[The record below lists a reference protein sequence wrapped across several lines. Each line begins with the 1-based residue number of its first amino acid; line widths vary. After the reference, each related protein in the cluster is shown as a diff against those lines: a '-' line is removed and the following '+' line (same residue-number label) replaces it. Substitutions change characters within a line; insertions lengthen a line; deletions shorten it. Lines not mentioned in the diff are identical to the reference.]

1 MAFLEGTFLSASTI
15 PRIAWISSV
24 KFFSQGLLAL
34 RQRRRVLT
42 TAGVSAL
49 SVALVAGAVLYPGF
63 ATADVELNDGGVWVT
78 NQNLGMVGHLNYQS
92 QLIDGGYTANSDG
105 FDVAQAG
112 RNVLNLNTDQAMV
125 SPVDIANVMRGT
137 ETQLPGSADI
147 AMGSD
152 VVAITEKATG
162 TIWIT
167 KAGEIGGF
175 SDKTE
180 NPVLKESPGAVAA
193 VSSTDTVVV
202 ADPSASS
209 IFTYTVADDGSWPKP
224 SVIKAEQLSDFGNAQ
239 IAAVGNQP
247 VVFDS
252 ESGVLILPDGQAV
265 TVANS
270 RDARLQQ
277 SGAASDHVAVA
288 TTDGLVKQPLDGGE
302 PVVTDLDVP
311 GPPAAPV
318 QQGDC
323 IYAAW
328 ASARYIRD
336 CADDSS
342 DRQEEIKGIGG
353 SADLVFRVNR
363 DVVVLNDMNAG
374 DIWLVNQNMLLVNN
388 WGDIMPPQDEA
399 DNEEDESA
407 NESLVTT
414 LPDRTKENRPP
425 VAEDD
430 SFGARAGQTTIL
442 TVLDNDTDPDGDLLR
457 AKLVGDAPE
466 GMGVQPVYDGGGL
479 QVVVPENASPGQKQF
494 SYEVGDGRGGKATAN
509 VTVRIKGIDS
519 NEPPKAK
526 RATTILVEEGKSVS
540 QNILS
545 NWTDPDGDDL
555 FLVGAEPT
563 DVGDQVRSRY
573 DGMLTFRDIGKTL
586 GPKEVRIEVSDGRET
601 TSGVV
606 TMDVQAIGLLPPVV
620 NFDHVSATVGQQAEI
635 APLKNDIDATGGEL
649 RLAKVTF
656 TGDAK
661 AVPDYE
667 TGTVKF
673 TPTKAGTYYI
683 EYLAT
688 NGPKSASGLIRVD
701 AEADADAGAPI
712 AVRDV
717 ALLPGHGAVLVD
729 VLGNDSDSAGGILVV
744 QSVEVAAGSPL
755 KVAVLEHNV
764 LRIHDVGDL
773 AGQETIKYTVSNGKT
788 SATGE
793 VNVLSIE
800 SEAEIL
806 PPRAEAD
813 TAIVRSGDVVNIPVL
828 DNDTHPNGDEL
839 ALDPIIAQD
848 VATKDGQLFVS
859 ENTLRFVAGD
869 TAKTVYAIYEVV
881 DSAGQKDSAEVRITI
896 RPKDGRN
903 TPPTPS
909 NVDARVIAG
918 STVRIPIPL
927 SGLDADGDSVSL
939 TGIDQAPELGAAV
952 AGPHYI
958 DYTASAT
965 AGGTDSFTYAVQ
977 DRLGA
982 VATATVQVGI
992 APLAE
997 KNQKPVAVDDGVA
1010 LRPGR
1015 AIAVDA
1021 LRNDSDPD
1029 GDPIA
1034 LVGEG
1039 VAATPET
1046 MAVEVKKGRVLFT
1059 APEQGGTYNVRYM
1072 VKDSRGADA
1081 VGNIRVS
1088 VDKNAPLIAP
1098 IARDDRV
1105 EPAET
1110 MGREAVDV
1118 PVLENDED
1126 PDGVAEDL
1134 AITVDTAKYQGVSV
1148 VGGVVKV
1155 ELADGPRTIPYTVE
1169 DIDGGLGTALIW
1181 VPGRGQQHPVLTEKG
1196 PIDVTAGQELT
1207 LELADYVRVR
1217 EGRTPR
1223 ITVQD
1228 NVSAIGTSTKDWV
1241 SDENTLSYKADID
1254 YAGTGSITFE
1264 VTDGSGPD
1272 DPEGLKSTLTVLTN
1286 VIPDKDRNFP
1296 PTFTSGSLEVAKAE
1310 SAVSLDLR
1318 ALADDPNPDD
1328 ADKLEFALEG
1338 ELPNGFRGSL
1348 DGSTLSIEA
1357 DSDTAVGAT
1366 GKVSVSVTDGRSAK
1380 VTSSVDLVVL
1390 ASSRPLPVANEDTVP
1405 EAVQGKSVPVDVL
1418 ANDVN
1423 PFPDS
1428 PLEIVDVVAD
1438 GNGTASK
1445 DGDRIVV
1452 TPAETFVGSMSVT
1465 YTVRDKT
1472 QEDSRRVS
1480 AQILLTVE
1488 GKPGVPSTPAVESV
1502 RNQTVVM
1509 AWDPPAS
1516 NGSAITS
1523 YEVTSNRGFSQECAT
1538 TTCTLTGLTNNTEYI
1553 FRVAAVNEHGT
1564 SDPSPESAPA
1574 RPDAKPEQPQPPAL
1588 TFGDGELAVKW
1599 TPPANEGSPIEKYT
1613 LQISPAPAS
1622 GASQKTSTG
1631 TMVTWTGLQN
1641 GTAYKVRVQAQ
1652 NKAPD
1657 PSDWSDYSAAE
1668 IPAGKPAVPAAPNT
1682 QRVES
1687 VGSQSQ
1693 LSVDWND
1700 VANNGAAV
1708 AAYEVRE
1715 YVGNTLRRTLPV
1727 TSVSEQTI
1735 TVPNAEQDYTYDV
1748 RAKNKAGWSE
1758 YGAQSAPRRAVGAP
1772 AAPAAPQLKPTHTGG
1787 AGESVSITFSA
1798 LAAAQRNGARAGE
1811 VSYQASFN
1819 GGGWRGINS
1828 GDVVGGFANGSNV
1841 SATVR
1846 AVVNSDGAK
1855 MNGAPSGGS
1864 NAVVPYGRPHVPNAS
1879 SGTSKRGDKRV
1890 YFTWSAPSPNGRA
1903 VDYVRYRHL
1912 APTKEWINGGTSGKA
1927 DFPADNYGKSVTL
1940 EFQTCDV
1947 TGQCSGGKQVS
1958 GLAGDRDQWTT
1969 QLNTGMERSCTDP
1982 ANRATYDTKRFTCE
1996 GKGGNQPPWFYA
2008 GQKIVVQCWIDH
2020 KDGYGVKGPW
2030 YRVEPG
2036 SSRNVGRYVDAGHT
2050 SIGRPQSS
2058 GAPRC

>member
-1 MAFLEGTFLSASTI
+1 M
-15 PRIAWISSV
+15 
-24 KFFSQGLLAL
+24 KFFSHLLPTL
-34 RQRRRVLT
+34 RRRRRAVT
-42 TAGVSAL
+42 TAGVSVL

-112 RNVLNLNTDQAMV
+112 RTVLNLNTDQSMV
-125 SPVDIANVMRGT
+125 SPVDIANVVRGT
-137 ETQLPGSADI
+137 ETQLPGTADI
-147 AMGSD
+147 ALGSQI
-152 VVAITEKATG
+152 VAITENATG
-162 TIWIT
+162 TVWIT
-167 KAGEIGGF
+167 KADELGGF
-175 SDKTE
+175 SGKSQK
-180 NPVLKESPGAVAA
+180 PVIKESPGAVAA
-193 VSSTDTVVV
+193 VSSTDTVLI
-202 ADPSASS
+202 ADPATSS
-209 IFTYTVADDGSWPKP
+209 ILSFAVAADGSVPEP
-224 SVIKAEQLSDFGNAQ
+224 SVTTAEALSDFGDAQ
-239 IAAVGNQP
+239 IAAVGNLP

-252 ESGVLILPDGQAV
+252 ESGVLILPDGKSV
-265 TVANS
+265 TVENS

-277 SGAASDHVAVA
+277 SGTASDHVAIA
-288 TTDGLVKQPLDGGE
+288 TTKGLIKQPLDGGE
-302 PVVTDLDVP
+302 PVITDIEVP
-311 GPPAAPV
+311 GQPAAPV

-328 ASARYIRD
+328 SSARYIRD
-336 CADDSS
+336 CADDSH
-342 DRQEEIKGIGG
+342 DRSEEIKGIGG
-353 SADLVFRVNR
+353 NADLVFRVNR

-374 DIWLVNQNMLLVNN
+374 DIWLVNQNMMLVNN

-399 DNEEDESA
+399 DDEEDESA

-442 TVLDNDTDPDGDLLR
+442 TILDNDTDPDGDLLKAR
-457 AKLVGDAPE
+457 LSGDAPE
-466 GMGVQPVYDGGGL
+466 GLSVQPVYDGGGL
-479 QVVVPENASPGQKQF
+479 QVVVPEDAAAGRQQF
-494 SYEVGDGRGGKATAN
+494 TYEVGDGRGGKATATA
-509 VTVRIKGIDS
+509 TVQIKDAES
-519 NEPPKAK
+519 NEAPKPK

-573 DGMLTFRDIGKTL
+573 DGMLTFRDIGKSL
-586 GPKEVRIEVSDGRET
+586 GPKEVRIEVSDGRES

-606 TMDVQAIGLLPPVV
+606 TMDVRAAGVLPPVV
-620 NFDHVSATVGQQAEI
+620 NFDHVTSTVGQQTEI
-635 APLKNDIDATGGEL
+635 SPLSNDIDATGGEL

-667 TGTVKF
+667 TGTIKF
-673 TPTKAGTYYI
+673 TPAKAGTYYI

-701 AEADADAGAPI
+701 AESDSDEGSPI

-717 ALLPGHGAVLVD
+717 ALLPGHGDVLVD
-729 VLGNDSDSAGGILVV
+729 VLANDSDPAGGILVV

-755 KVAVLEHNV
+755 KVAILEHNV
-764 LRIHDVGDL
+764 LRIHDVGGL
-773 AGQETIKYTVSNGKT
+773 KGQETVKYTVSNGQA

-800 SEAEIL
+800 APDEVL
-806 PPRAEAD
+806 PPRAEPD

-828 DNDTHPNGDEL
+828 ENDTHPNGDEL
-839 ALDPIIAQD
+839 TLNPVIAQD
-848 VATKDGQLFVS
+848 VAPEDGQLFVS

-881 DSAGQKDSAEVRITI
+881 DSSGQKDSAEVRITI
-896 RPKDGRN
+896 RPQDERN
-903 TPPTPS
+903 TPPTPR
-909 NVDARVIAG
+909 NVEARVIAG
-918 STVRIPIPL
+918 STVRIPVPL

-952 AGPHYI
+952 AGPDYI
-958 DYTASAT
+958 DYTASAA
-965 AGGTDSFTYAVQ
+965 AGGTDSFTYAVR

-997 KNQKPVAVDDGVA
+997 RNQKPVTVDDGVE

-1015 AIAVDA
+1015 SIAVDA

-1029 GDPIA
+1029 GDAIS
-1034 LVGEG
+1034 LTGDG
-1039 VAATPET
+1039 VSATPET
-1046 MAVEVKKGRVLFT
+1046 MNPEVVKGRVLFT
-1059 APEQGGTYNVRYM
+1059 APEQGGTYNVRYT

-1081 VGNIRVS
+1081 VGNIRVI
-1088 VDKNAPLIAP
+1088 VDQNAPLLAP
-1098 IARDDRV
+1098 IAKDDRV

-1134 AITVDTAKYQGVSV
+1134 TVTVNSAKYEGVSV
-1148 VGGVVKV
+1148 ADGVVKV
-1155 ELADGPRTIPYTVE
+1155 ELTDTPRAIPYTVE

-1196 PIDVTAGQELT
+1196 PIDVAAGKELT
-1207 LELADYVRVR
+1207 LDLADYVRVR

-1223 ITVQD
+1223 LTVQE
-1228 NVSAIGTSTKDWV
+1228 NVSAIGTSSQDWV
-1241 SDENTLSYKADID
+1241 ADENTLSYQADID
-1254 YAGTGSITFE
+1254 YEGIGSITFE

-1310 SAVSLDLR
+1310 PAASLDLR

-1328 ADKLEFALEG
+1328 VDRLKFALEG
-1338 ELPNGFRGSL
+1338 AVPPGFTGSL
-1348 DGSTLSIEA
+1348 QGSTLSIEA
-1357 DSDTAVGAT
+1357 ASDAPVGTT
-1366 GKVSVSVTDGRSAK
+1366 GRLSVSVTDGRSEK
-1380 VTSSVDLVVL
+1380 VLSSIDLSVL
-1390 ASSRPLPVANEDTVP
+1390 ASSRPLPVANDDTVP

-1428 PLEIVDVVAD
+1428 PLEIVRVVAD
-1438 GNGTASK
+1438 GNGTASQ

-1452 TPAETFVGSMSVT
+1452 TPASDFVGSMSVT
-1465 YTVRDKT
+1465 YTVKDKT
-1472 QEDSRRVS
+1472 GEGSRQVS

-1502 RNQTVVM
+1502 RNQTVVL

-1516 NGSAITS
+1516 NGSPITS
-1523 YEVTSNRGFSQECAT
+1523 YQVTSNRGFSQDCTT

-1564 SDPSPESAPA
+1564 SDPSPESATA
-1574 RPDAKPEQPQPPAL
+1574 RPDAKPEQPQPPVL
-1588 TFGDGELAVKW
+1588 TFGDGELDVQW
-1599 TPPANEGSPIEKYT
+1599 TPPKNEGSPVEKYT
-1613 LQISPAPAS
+1613 LQISPAPRN
-1622 GASQKTSTG
+1622 GASQKTATG
-1631 TMVTWTGLQN
+1631 TALTWTGLQN
-1641 GTAYKVRVQAQ
+1641 GTAYKVRVQAH

-1668 IPAGKPAVPAAPNT
+1668 IPAGIPDVPAAPTT

-1687 VGSQSQ
+1687 VGAQSQ
-1693 LSVDWND
+1693 LKVDWND
-1700 VANNGAAV
+1700 VADNGAEV
-1708 AAYEVRE
+1708 TAYEVRE

-1727 TSVSEQTI
+1727 VGVSEQTI
-1735 TVPNAEQDYTYDV
+1735 TVPNSEQGYTYDV
-1748 RAKNKAGWSE
+1748 RAKNKAGWSVF
-1758 YGAQSAPRRAVGAP
+1758 GAQSAPRRAVGSPASPAP
-1772 AAPAAPQLKPTHTGG
+1772 AQLRETNTGG
-1787 AGESVSITFSA
+1787 TGQSVTITFSP
-1798 LAAAQRNGARAGE
+1798 LTAAQRNGARAGE

-1819 GGGWRGINS
+1819 GGGWRGVNS
-1828 GDVVGGFANGSNV
+1828 GDTVSGFANGSRV
-1841 SATVR
+1841 TATLR
-1846 AVVNSDGAK
+1846 AVVNSDGAS
-1855 MNGAPSGGS
+1855 MNGAPSGAS
-1864 NAVVPYGRPHVPNAS
+1864 NAVTPYGRPHAPNAS
-1879 SGTSKRGDKRV
+1879 SGTSERGNKRV
-1890 YFTWSAPSPNGRA
+1890 YFTWSAPASNGRA
-1903 VDYVRYRHL
+1903 VAYVRYRHV
-1912 APTKEWINGGTSGKA
+1912 APTKEWRNGGMSGKA
-1927 DFPADNYGKSVTL
+1927 DFPADDYGKSVSL

-1947 TGQCSGGKQVS
+1947 TGQCSEGRVISGQAGAAPKPPQTRWDLVVGGGRTDLTTRSCMESPDFSSNNYGGPGNCKGDHWTYPGNSITASCFVSSGSGLWYKQVAGTRGINN
-1958 GLAGDRDQWTT
+1958 GLIVKGLHVREAGT
-1969 QLNTGMERSCTDP
+1969 QANLYGSKPTGM
-1982 ANRATYDTKRFTCE
+1982 
-1996 GKGGNQPPWFYA
+1996 
-2008 GQKIVVQCWIDH
+2008 
-2020 KDGYGVKGPW
+2020 
-2030 YRVEPG
+2030 
-2036 SSRNVGRYVDAGHT
+2036 
-2050 SIGRPQSS
+2050 
-2058 GAPRC
+2058 PRC